1 MRYFVLGFFLL
12 CILAVSIAGFRGDTS
27 RRTPIEL
34 FPDMDRQPK
43 VRPQTDSGFF
53 SDGLSS
59 RTTPEG
65 TVSRGSSYEA
75 NAFNTGRIAGTT
87 NFVAVLPVKLTDG
100 LMARGQQRYDIYCA
114 VCHGAAGDGKGVTMK
129 YGMVGMANFHDPRLI
144 EMTDGEIFNT
154 ITHGKNL
161 MGGYGSNIDPE
172 DRWAVVAYV
181 RALQRSRLAKDSE
194 IPEAARAALK

>member
-12 CILAVSIAGFRGDTS
+12 CILVVSIAGFRGDTM
-27 RRTPIEL
+27 RHTPIEV

-43 VRPQTDSGFF
+43 LRPQTDNSFF
-53 SDGLSS
+53 GSGLSS
-59 RTTPEG
+59 QVHVEG
-65 TVSRGSSYEA
+65 TVARGSAFEN
-75 NAFNTGRIAGTT
+75 NALNTGKIAGTT
-87 NFVAVLPVKLTDG
+87 NWVEVSPIAITE
-100 LMARGQQRYDIYCA
+100 GQMQKGSHNYRIYCA
-114 VCHGAAGDGKGVTMK
+114 VCHGAGGDGKGVTMK
-129 YGMVGMANFHDPRLI
+129 YGMVGMANFHDPRLV
-144 EMTDGEIFNT
+144 EMTDGEIYNT

-161 MGGYGSNIDPE
+161 MGGYGSSIDIK